1 MGLTEGDASLSR
13 WINAGPEILSVLC
26 EFEDNMSDRVDD
38 TNIMSK
44 NYMQCSKW
52 KLSRNGTL
60 VKILEHSKEQ
70 FMFSSYNQSRRNGTL
85 IPLHLTNRN
94 GVPVRSGPFRALT
107 ICTNNVRRCYQT
119 GTSY

>member
-94 GVPVRSGPFRALT
+94 GVPVHFEP
-107 ICTNNVRRCYQT
+107 
-119 GTSY
+119 